1 LSKSQDR
8 DLGMNWPITRR
19 DFLNGVSLAVT
30 GSLLP
35 PGLIASAS
43 SAEYATNE
51 RAEHY
56 PPLSTGM
63 RGSHPGSFEV
73 AHRVRDGAQGAFGNI
88 EDTHESYDL
97 VVVGGGISGL
107 AAAYFF
113 RKQAGSKAKILI
125 LDNHDDFGGHA
136 KRNEFQ
142 YEGRTL
148 VDLGG
153 TEFIESPSTY
163 PPEAAALLK
172 ELGIDV
178 SLADTV
184 FDHDLYRSLNLR
196 GGIFF
201 DRETFGTDR
210 LVTGDRL
217 VPESDRVYGYQNLP
231 SELATLECDREQVEA
246 YLARTPLDERAKREI
261 VRLFCEPVD
270 YLPGQ
275 TLGEK
280 IQLLGNVSYLDFLN
294 DIVKV
299 HPDVVKFFR
308 TWQTSYQ
315 GIGIDSTVALHAEYS
330 GLPGLRGMELGPRFT
345 YQGRAHR
352 EDFHF
357 PDGNASLAR
366 SLVRALVPRVA
377 PGKGMSDI
385 VAARFDYSHLDEA
398 RSPVRIRLS
407 STAINVRHVGDP
419 ASSKEVAITYVNS
432 GQARRVRAGSCVLAC
447 YNALIPQ
454 LCPEI
459 PQPQKDALSNAIRTP
474 LVSTSVLI
482 RNWRSFHALGLKS
495 AYCPGMYHCGLRL
508 TYPVSIGNY
517 RCPRSPDEPM
527 VVHLYRI
534 PIDQRLPAYEQA
546 RAGKHELLSTSFET
560 FEREIRGQLGRVL
573 SGGGFDPARDIEAI
587 TVNRWPHGYASPHD
601 PKSTLHSW
609 NRDSWPEEKRHW
621 VKGRSPLG
629 RVAIANSDAAATA
642 MSEAAIA
649 EAYRAVNELV
659 SPFASPPTPV
669 SKL

>member
-1 LSKSQDR
+1 
-8 DLGMNWPITRR
+8 MNRPITRR
-19 DFLNGVSLAVT
+19 DFLNGASLAVT
-30 GSLLP
+30 GSLLT

-43 SAEYATNE
+43 SAEFATNK
-51 RAEHY
+51 AADHY
-56 PPLSTGM
+56 PPLLTGM

-73 AHRVRDGAQGAFGNI
+73 AHQVRDGAQGAFGNV
-88 EDTHESYDL
+88 EDTNESYDL

-113 RKQAGSKAKILI
+113 RKQAGPKANILI

-153 TEFIESPSTY
+153 TEFIETPSTY

-178 SLADTV
+178 SLADKV
-184 FDHDLYRSLNLR
+184 FDRDLYRSLNLR

-201 DRETFGTDR
+201 DKETFGTDR
-210 LVTGDRL
+210 LVTGDRH
-217 VPESDRVYGYQNLP
+217 VPEPDRAYGYQNLP
-231 SELATLECDREQVEA
+231 SELATPEGDRDQVKA
-246 YLARTPLDERAKREI
+246 YMARTPLDERAKQEI
-261 VRLFCEPVD
+261 VRLFCESVD

-275 TLGEK
+275 TLSKK
-280 IQLLGNVSYLDFLN
+280 IQTLRNVSYLNFLT

-315 GIGIDSTVALHAEYS
+315 GIAIDSIIALHAYSS
-330 GLPGLRGMELGPRFT
+330 GLPGLKGMGLGPRVD
-345 YQGRAHR
+345 YQGRAYR

-377 PGKGMSDI
+377 PGKDMNDI
-385 VAARFDYSHLDEA
+385 VTARFDYSHLDEA
-398 RSPVRIRLS
+398 SSPVRIRLS
-407 STAINVRHVGDP
+407 SIAVNVRHVGDP
-419 ASSKEVAITYVNS
+419 TSSNEVAITYVSS

-447 YNALIPQ
+447 YNALIPR

-482 RNWRSFHALGLKS
+482 RNWRSFHTLGLKS
-495 AYCPGMYHCGLRL
+495 AYCPGMYHSDLRL

-517 RCPRSPDEPM
+517 RCPRSPEEPM
-527 VVHLYRI
+527 LVHLYRI
-534 PIDQRLPAYEQA
+534 PIDQSLPAYEQA
-546 RAGKHELLSTSFET
+546 RAGKRELLSTSFGT

-573 SGGGFDPARDIEAI
+573 SAGGFDSARDIEAI

-601 PKSTLHSW
+601 PKSKLHSW
-609 NRDSWPEEKRHW
+609 DTDSWPEEKRHW
-621 VKGRSPLG
+621 VKGRTRLG
-629 RVAIANSDAAATA
+629 RISIANSDAAANA

-649 EAYRAVNELV
+649 QAYRAVSELM
-659 SPFASPPTPV
+659 
-669 SKL
+669 

>member
-1 LSKSQDR
+1 
-8 DLGMNWPITRR
+8 MNRPITRR
-19 DFLNGVSLAVT
+19 DFLNGASLAIT

-43 SAEYATNE
+43 PAEIATGKV
-51 RAEHY
+51 ADHY
-56 PPLSTGM
+56 PPLLSGM

-73 AHRVRDGAQGAFGNI
+73 AHKVRDGALAAFGNV
-88 EDTHESYDL
+88 EDTNESYDL

-113 RKQAGSKAKILI
+113 RKQAGPKANILI

-142 YEGRTL
+142 YQGRTL

-153 TEFIESPSTY
+153 TEFIETPSTY

-178 SLADTV
+178 SLADKV
-184 FDHDLYRSLNLR
+184 FDHDLYRSLDLR
-196 GGIFF
+196 GGIYF
-201 DRETFGTDR
+201 DKETFGTDR
-210 LVTGDRL
+210 LVTGGRD
-217 VPESDRVYGYQNLP
+217 VPEPDRAHGYQILP
-231 SELATLECDREQVEA
+231 SELAKPNSNRDHVKA
-246 YLARTPLDERAKREI
+246 YMARTPLNQRAKHEI
-261 VRLFCEPVD
+261 VRLFCDSFD

-275 TLGEK
+275 TLSKK
-280 IQLLGNVSYLDFLN
+280 IQTLGTISYLNFLT

-315 GIGIDSTVALHAEYS
+315 GIAIDSTIALHAYYS
-330 GLPGLRGMELGPRFT
+330 GLPGLKGMGLGPRFE
-345 YQGRAHR
+345 YHGRAYR

-366 SLVRALVPRVA
+366 SLVRTLIPRVA
-377 PGKGMSDI
+377 PGRDMNDI
-385 VAARFDYSHLDEA
+385 VTARFDYSRLDEA
-398 RSPVRIRLS
+398 NSRTRLRLN
-407 STAINVRHVGDP
+407 STAVKVRHVGDP
-419 ASSKEVAITYVNS
+419 ASSNEVAITYVNS
-432 GQARRVRAGSCVLAC
+432 GHARRVRAGSCVLAC

-459 PQPQKDALSNAIRTP
+459 PQSQKDALSNAIRTP
-474 LVSTSVLI
+474 LVSTNVLI
-482 RNWRSFHALGLKS
+482 RNWRCFHTLGLKS
-495 AYCPGMYHCGLRL
+495 AHCPGMYHSGLRL

-517 RCPRSPDEPM
+517 RCPRSPEEPM
-527 VVHLYRI
+527 VVHLYRV
-534 PIDQRLPAYEQA
+534 PIDQSLPAYEQA
-546 RAGKHELLSTSFET
+546 RAGKYELLSTSFET

-573 SGGGFDPARDIEAI
+573 SAGGFDPARDIEAI

-601 PKSTLHSW
+601 PKSRLHSW
-609 NRDSWPEEKRHW
+609 DRDSWPEEKRHW
-621 VKGRSPLG
+621 VKGRTRLG
-629 RVAIANSDAAATA
+629 RISIANSDAAASA
-642 MSEAAIA
+642 MSEAAIV
-649 EAYRAVNELV
+649 EAYRAVGELIGSAGHSNPHDSGRFV
-659 SPFASPPTPV
+659 FW
-669 SKL
+669 